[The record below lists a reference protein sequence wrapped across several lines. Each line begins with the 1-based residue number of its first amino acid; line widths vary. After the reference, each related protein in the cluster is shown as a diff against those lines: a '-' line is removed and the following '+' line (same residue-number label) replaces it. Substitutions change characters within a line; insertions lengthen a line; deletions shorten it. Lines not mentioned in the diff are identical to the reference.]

1 MGMVAPF
8 LMAAG
13 LGLSGQWAVAP
24 EDADIG
30 GLFGFLQAPVD
41 GYIELASWLD
51 LSNDP
56 FWQEPLGLV
65 FMIVVWSLVA
75 AVFWLL
81 MVVGWR
87 RIYRN
92 VPFLE
97 RDWSSIDQSFTL
109 VVVGGVAWL
118 LRGLFGFGEGVESA
132 LSFALLLSVYVPLF
146 SAGLALFLPIVPGS
160 GRIGG
165 VLPNFLKIPFT
176 SRFLMSDEQRD
187 DAAAAQVTI
196 KAATEATR
204 QAEAEARAAKRA
216 EKAARKKKR

>member
-1 MGMVAPF
+1 MSTVAPF

-13 LGLSGQWAVAP
+13 LGLSRQWAVAP
-24 EDADIG
+24 EDDR

-41 GYIELASWLD
+41 GYIELAD
-51 LSNDP
+51 RIGLSNDP
-56 FWQEPLGLV
+56 FWQEPLGFV
-65 FMIVVWSLVA
+65 FMLVVWSLVG
-75 AVFWLL
+75 AVFWFL

-87 RIYRN
+87 RIYRD

-109 VVVGGVAWL
+109 VVLGAFAWI
-118 LRGLFGFGEGVESA
+118 LRALFGFGEAVESA
-132 LSFALLLSVYVPLF
+132 LSFAILLSIYVPLF

-176 SRFLMSDEQRD
+176 RRFLMSGEERE